1 MARTTQKARKTTGG
15 TVPCLNLSRAAP
27 PPLGNIQLTT
37 KAVPSGASSA
47 TSSANSKLAQVG
59 EALASTH
66 DGYCYICVNGGDL
79 TECDKCSRVMCSEHF
94 DLPAG
99 GAVAV
104 RDALFICIAC
114 HLEICSNAP
123 APYFV
128 SGFILSHF
136 LWNIYFRL
144 NTVVRVFIHQL
155 PILNNQWPNGPL
167 FLHTLFLP
175 RVLTS

>member
-15 TVPCLNLSRAAP
+15 TVPRLNLSHAAP

-37 KAVPSGASSA
+37 KAAPSGASSA

-104 RDALFICIAC
+104 RDA
-114 HLEICSNAP
+114 
-123 APYFV
+123 
-128 SGFILSHF
+128 
-136 LWNIYFRL
+136 
-144 NTVVRVFIHQL
+144 
-155 PILNNQWPNGPL
+155 
-167 FLHTLFLP
+167 
-175 RVLTS
+175 

>member
-1 MARTTQKARKTTGG
+1 MARTSQKARKSTGG
-15 TVPCLNLSRAAP
+15 TVPRLNLSRAA

-37 KAVPSGASSA
+37 KAASSAASSA
-47 TSSANSKLAQVG
+47 TSSAAPSAMPSANSKVG
-59 EALASTH
+59 KALASTH

-114 HLEICSNAP
+114 HLEVSSGPP

-128 SGFILSHF
+128 SGFILYHF
-136 LWNIYFRL
+136 LWHICFRL
-144 NTVVRVFIHQL
+144 NAVVRAFIHQL
-155 PILNNQWPNGPL
+155 PILNNQWPNGSL
-167 FLHTLFLP
+167 FLHTLF
-175 RVLTS
+175 

>member
-1 MARTTQKARKTTGG
+1 MARTSQKARKSTGG
-15 TVPCLNLSRAAP
+15 IVPRLNLSRAA

-37 KAVPSGASSA
+37 KATSSATSSAAPLA

-59 EALASTH
+59 EVLASTH

-114 HLEICSNAP
+114 HLEVCSNEP
-123 APYFV
+123 VPYFV
-128 SGFILSHF
+128 SGFIICHF
-136 LWNIYFRL
+136 LWHIYIRL
-144 NTVVRVFIHQL
+144 NTVVRAFIHQI
-155 PILNNQWPNGPL
+155 PILSNQWSNGPP
-167 FLHTLFLP
+167 FLHTLF
-175 RVLTS
+175 